1 MIIKNF
7 TQSGFTLLETMVA
20 IAILL
25 IAVVGPISLIGNSLH
40 QIYYARDEMSAVN
53 LAQEG
58 IEAVRRVR
66 DTNMI
71 VRPSGGW
78 DKDLKINKYYSVDS
92 ANMYIIL
99 GGTGSPSG
107 FLIPFPCGGGCVPTP
122 QPIYLDST
130 TGLYRQINGAPSVGW
145 TSTQFSRV
153 VYINLVTPDEYTVM
167 CTVTW
172 TTGGQ
177 TGSVVVSENIFNW
190 AP

>member
-1 MIIKNF
+1 MIIKNY

-92 ANMYIIL
+92 TNMYIWSD
-99 GGTGSPSG
+99 GTASPSS
-107 FLIPFPCGGGCVPTP
+107 FLIPCNGAGCNVAK
-122 QPIYLDST
+122 PIFIDPT
-130 TGLYRQINGAPSVGW
+130 TGLYRQNAAGAP
-145 TSTQFSRV
+145 TQFSRV
-153 VYINLVTPDEYTVM
+153 VDINQVAINEYTVT

-190 AP
+190 AS